1 MVKTIYVSKIMTDDE
16 IQSKEG
22 EHFDEKHYELI
33 LDEDADVF
41 TDEGKLLLKLRKNV
55 LSKKIQ
61 TWHYLHLEMPPKKL
75 MKTDVLLLENW
86 IEIK

>member
-41 TDEGKLLLKLRKNV
+41 TDEGKLLLKL
-55 LSKKIQ
+55 
-61 TWHYLHLEMPPKKL
+61 
-75 MKTDVLLLENW
+75 
-86 IEIK
+86 

>member
-55 LSKKIQ
+55 LSKKNMTYQ
-61 TWHYLHLEMPPKKL
+61 
-75 MKTDVLLLENW
+75 
-86 IEIK
+86 